1 MFHIFNKVLG
11 KQQAVNYSEKMKK
24 YNDLTKVLEEVYFAK
39 INLMTISRNTWDKEA
54 VDSLMQRLDVIETDI
69 EYIKNSL

>member
-11 KQQAVNYSEKMKK
+11 KQQAVDYSEKMKK

-54 VDSLMQRLDVIETDI
+54 VDSLMQRLDVIEIDI